1 MAGCCCASR
10 ASSSPAAPPA
20 AAATG
25 STRSPPAAPLTVS
38 CNGSNNGSWA
48 HRKATPAATRPAGA
62 EPHTRPDRS
71 MGSEQRN
78 GDAGSAAAAAAAIR
92 QPRCKVCTSPHR
104 PQIDAMLQAGQTQ
117 ASVRV
122 QFNALL
128 GHDYFTRNNLSLH
141 ARKHLT
147 PTPPNDAFA
156 TALAAR
162 FALPADA
169 ADLSP
174 HAVASAIL
182 RKRPRG
188 TPPSPQRAHTK
199 RPPRRRQ
206 RTRKPP
212 AEHAPRSPPRIQSL
226 LRRSPESRP
235 RKGLRTDLR
244 RVRTPARG
252 I

>member
-1 MAGCCCASR
+1 
-10 ASSSPAAPPA
+10 
-20 AAATG
+20 
-25 STRSPPAAPLTVS
+25 
-38 CNGSNNGSWA
+38 
-48 HRKATPAATRPAGA
+48 
-62 EPHTRPDRS
+62 

-78 GDAGSAAAAAAAIR
+78 GDAGSAAAAAIR

-182 RKRPRG
+182 RNGLEALHLHLSVP
-188 TPPSPQRAHTK
+188 TPKDLLAAAKELENHQQNTLQEALREFRAFSDAVQK
-199 RPPRRRQ
+199 VVPEKDYARIYAEFERQ
-206 RTRKPP
+206 LEASKP
-212 AEHAPRSPPRIQSL
+212 A
-226 LRRSPESRP
+226 
-235 RKGLRTDLR
+235 
-244 RVRTPARG
+244 
-252 I
+252 